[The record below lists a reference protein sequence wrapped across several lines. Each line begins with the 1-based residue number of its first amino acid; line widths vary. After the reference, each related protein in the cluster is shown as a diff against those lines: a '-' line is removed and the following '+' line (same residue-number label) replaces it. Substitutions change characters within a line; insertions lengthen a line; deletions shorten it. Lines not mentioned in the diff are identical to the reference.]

1 MPSILKQGYFHN
13 EQEAFTALENLL
25 WEGGKPSRCPHCGGT
40 EKLSRLPVQRSKASK
55 RNPEG
60 KPVYGLWKC
69 YDCRGQFTVR
79 KGTIFEE
86 SRLELHLWFQA
97 AYLLCSSKKGCSANQ
112 LSRTLGV
119 TVKTAWFLAHR
130 IREAMREG
138 DLAVPF
144 GSGGG
149 SVQSDETYIGVGR
162 IKGKRHRSYKDQMR
176 VLTLID
182 NTTGKA
188 RSRVLTEV
196 NADTINAVLSRNMAK
211 EARLMTD
218 EAKHYL
224 WAKWHFAGHAA
235 VNHSKEEYVRDGV
248 TVNACEGYFALFKRG
263 MKGVYQHCEEKH
275 LHRYLAEFD
284 FRYNHRVAKGVD
296 DVSRT
301 VAALAGAKGKRLT
314 YRISHAARA

>member
-13 EQEAFTALENLL
+13 EQEAFTALEGLL
-25 WEGGKPSRCPHCGGT
+25 WPNGKPTRCPHCGGT

-144 GSGGG
+144 GTGGG
-149 SVQSDETYIGVGR
+149 SVQSDETYIGR
-162 IKGKRHRSYKDQMR
+162 WRRKGDKERGGHHKMK

-182 NTTGKA
+182 GNTGKA
-188 RSRVLTEV
+188 RSRVLTDV
-196 NADTINAVLSRNMAK
+196 SIDSIQPILNRNISR
-211 EARLMTD
+211 EARLFTD
-218 EAKHYL
+218 EGRHYKNAKWIVAKHET
-224 WAKWHFAGHAA
+224 
-235 VNHSKEEYVRDGV
+235 VNHSKEEYVRGDV
-248 TVNACEGYFALFKRG
+248 TVNSCEGYFSIFKRG
-263 MKGVYQHCEEKH
+263 MKGVYQHCQEKH

-284 FRYNHRVAKGVD
+284 FRYNHRVAKNVD